1 MGRRSRQ
8 SLRWRARLPH
18 KVGIQMIISIA
29 SGKGGTGKTTI
40 AVNLSLSLPKGK
52 IQLIDCDVE
61 EPNSHLF
68 LKPNLH
74 QVTSV
79 GIPVPRIDE
88 SKCTHCGKC
97 AKVCEY
103 HAIAVLLKN
112 VLVFD
117 ELCHGCGACSYLCPE
132 KAIFEVEREIGNV
145 QEGNANG
152 ILFANGVLNVGE
164 PMASPL
170 IRRAKEK
177 IQNDK
182 IVILDAPPGTACPVI
197 ETVKG
202 SDFCILVTEPTP
214 FGLNDLELAVGML
227 EKLGIPKGVVVNK
240 SDVGDREV
248 WNYCQS
254 KNIPVLMEVPMDR
267 RIAESYSRG
276 VPMVAEYPSYI
287 QGFKDLFEKVEKLHE
302 SNRRDRRIE

>member
-1 MGRRSRQ
+1 
-8 SLRWRARLPH
+8 
-18 KVGIQMIISIA
+18 MIISIA

-40 AVNLSLSLPKGK
+40 AVNLALSLPKGTV
-52 IQLIDCDVE
+52 QLIDCDVE

-68 LKPNLH
+68 LSPTTH

-88 SKCTHCGKC
+88 SKCTYCGKC

-103 HAIAVLLKN
+103 HAIAVILKN

-132 KAIFEVEREIGNV
+132 NAIFEVEREIGIV

-152 ILFANGVLNVGE
+152 INFVNGVLNIGE

-170 IRRAKEK
+170 IRRVKQKVQKER
-177 IQNDK
+177 

-197 ETVKG
+197 ESVKG
-202 SDFCILVTEPTP
+202 SDFCLLVTEPTP

-240 SDVGDREV
+240 ADIGDRGA
-248 WNYCQS
+248 WDYCQS
-254 KNIPVLMEVPMDR
+254 KNIPILMEIPMDR
-267 RIAESYSRG
+267 KIAESYSKG
-276 VPMVAEYPSYI
+276 ISMVAENPSYI
-287 QGFKDLFEKVEKLHE
+287 PQFLNLIEKVETLHE
-302 SNRRDRRIE
+302 SNRRK

>member
-1 MGRRSRQ
+1 
-8 SLRWRARLPH
+8 
-18 KVGIQMIISIA
+18 MIISVA
-29 SGKGGTGKTTI
+29 SGKGGTGKTTV
-40 AVNLSLSLPKGK
+40 AVNLSLSLPQRAV
-52 IQLIDCDVE
+52 QLIDCDVE

-68 LKPNLH
+68 LSPTIH

-88 SKCTHCGKC
+88 SKCTYCSEC

-103 HAIAVLLKN
+103 HALAIILKN

-132 KAIFEVEREIGNV
+132 KAIFEVQREIGIV
-145 QEGNANG
+145 QEGSANG
-152 ILFANGVLNVGE
+152 IPFTSGVLNVGE

-170 IRRAKEK
+170 IRKVKEK
-177 IQNDK
+177 IQK
-182 IVILDAPPGTACPVI
+182 ERVVILDAPPGTACPVI

-227 EKLGIPKGVVVNK
+227 ETLRIPTGVVINK
-240 SDVGDREV
+240 ADVGDRKV
-248 WNYCQS
+248 WDYCNSQD
-254 KNIPVLMEVPMDR
+254 IPVLLEIPMDR
-267 RIAESYSRG
+267 QIAESYSRG
-276 VPMVAEYPSYI
+276 IPIVVENRSYVS
-287 QGFKDLFEKVEKLHE
+287 QFLNLFEKVENLYE
-302 SNRRDRRIE
+302 SSRRK

>member
-1 MGRRSRQ
+1 
-8 SLRWRARLPH
+8 
-18 KVGIQMIISIA
+18 MIISIA
-29 SGKGGTGKTTI
+29 SGKGGTGKTTV
-40 AVNLSLSLPKGK
+40 AVNLALSLPKGNV
-52 IQLIDCDVE
+52 QLIDCDVE

-68 LKPNLH
+68 LSPTIH

-88 SKCTHCGKC
+88 SKCTYCGKC

-103 HAIAVLLKN
+103 HAIAVIVKN

-117 ELCHGCGACSYLCPE
+117 ELCHGCGACSHLCPE
-132 KAIFEVEREIGNV
+132 KAIFEVEREIGVV
-145 QEGNANG
+145 QQGSSNG
-152 ILFANGVLNVGE
+152 ISFANGVLDVGE

-170 IRRAKEK
+170 IRKVKEK
-177 IQNDK
+177 IQKDK

-202 SDFCILVTEPTP
+202 SDFCLLVTEPTP

-227 EKLGIPKGVVVNK
+227 EKLGIPKGVMVNK

-248 WNYCQS
+248 WDYCQS
-254 KNIPVLMEVPMDR
+254 KNIPVLMEIPMDR
-267 RIAESYSRG
+267 RIAESYSLG
-276 VPMVAEYPSYI
+276 VPIVIEKSSYI
-287 QGFKDLFEKVEKLHE
+287 QKFQNLFQKIRGHIVA
-302 SNRRDRRIE
+302 SNV

>member
-1 MGRRSRQ
+1 
-8 SLRWRARLPH
+8 
-18 KVGIQMIISIA
+18 MIISIA

-40 AVNLSLSLPKGK
+40 AVNLALSLQKGTV
-52 IQLIDCDVE
+52 QLIDCDVE
-61 EPNSHLF
+61 EPNSHIF
-68 LKPNLH
+68 LSPTIH
-74 QVTSV
+74 RVTSV

-88 SKCTHCGKC
+88 SKCTYCGKC

-103 HAIAVLLKN
+103 HAMAVILKN

-132 KAIFEVEREIGNV
+132 KAIFEVEREIGII
-145 QEGNANG
+145 QEGSANG

-170 IRRAKEK
+170 IRKTKEK
-177 IQNDK
+177 IQK
-182 IVILDAPPGTACPVI
+182 EEIVILDAPPGTACPVI

-202 SDFCILVTEPTP
+202 SDFCLLVTEPTP

-240 SDVGDREV
+240 ADVGDREV
-248 WNYCQS
+248 WDYCQS
-254 KNIPVLMEVPMDR
+254 KNIPILMEIPMDR

-276 VPMVAEYPSYI
+276 VPIVVEYPSYM

-302 SNRRDRRIE
+302 SNGRK

>member
-1 MGRRSRQ
+1 
-8 SLRWRARLPH
+8 
-18 KVGIQMIISIA
+18 MIISIA
-29 SGKGGTGKTTI
+29 SGKGGTGKTTV
-40 AVNLSLSLPKGK
+40 AVNLALSLPAGSV
-52 IQLIDCDVE
+52 QVIDCDVE

-68 LKPNLH
+68 LTPSIH
-74 QVTSV
+74 QASSV

-88 SKCTHCGKC
+88 SKCTYCGKC

-103 HAIAVLLKN
+103 HAIAVIVKN

-132 KAIFEVEREIGNV
+132 KAIFEVEREIGII

-152 ILFANGVLNVGE
+152 MNFINGVLNIGE

-170 IRRAKEK
+170 IRKVKEK
-177 IQNDK
+177 IQQDR

-197 ETVKG
+197 ETVKE

-214 FGLNDLELAVGML
+214 FGLNDLELALGML
-227 EKLGIPKGVVVNK
+227 EKLEIPKGVVVNK
-240 SDVGDREV
+240 ADVGDREV
-248 WNYCQS
+248 WDYCQP
-254 KNIPVLMEVPMDR
+254 KNIPILMEIPMDR

-276 VPMVAEYPSYI
+276 VPVVVECPSYI
-287 QGFKDLFEKVEKLHE
+287 QGFKNLFEKVEEFYE
-302 SNRRDRRIE
+302 SNRRNGTTQ

>member
-1 MGRRSRQ
+1 
-8 SLRWRARLPH
+8 
-18 KVGIQMIISIA
+18 MIISIA

-40 AVNLSLSLPKGK
+40 AVNLALSLPKGTV
-52 IQLIDCDVE
+52 QLIDCDVE

-68 LKPNLH
+68 LSPSIH
-74 QVTSV
+74 QVTSM

-88 SKCTHCGKC
+88 PKCTYCGKC

-103 HAIAVLLKN
+103 HAIAVILKN

-132 KAIFEVEREIGNV
+132 KAIFEVEREIGIV
-145 QEGNANG
+145 QEGSANG
-152 ILFANGVLNVGE
+152 IPFANGVLNVGE

-170 IRRAKEK
+170 IRKVKER

-182 IVILDAPPGTACPVI
+182 TVILDAPPGTACPVI

-202 SDFCILVTEPTP
+202 SDVCLLVTEPTP

-227 EKLGIPKGVVVNK
+227 EKLGIPMGIIINK
-240 SDVGDREV
+240 SDIGDRKV
-248 WNYCQS
+248 WDYCQS
-254 KNIPVLMEVPMDR
+254 KRIPILMEIAMDR
-267 RIAESYSRG
+267 EIAESYSKG
-276 VPMVAEYPSYI
+276 IPIVNQNPSYF
-287 QGFKDLFEKVEKLHE
+287 QKFQNLFEKIKGRIAS
-302 SNRRDRRIE
+302 SNT

>member
-1 MGRRSRQ
+1 
-8 SLRWRARLPH
+8 
-18 KVGIQMIISIA
+18 MIISIA
-29 SGKGGTGKTTI
+29 SGKGGTGKTTV
-40 AVNLSLSLPKGK
+40 AVNLALSLPKGTV
-52 IQLIDCDVE
+52 QLIDCDVE

-68 LKPNLH
+68 LNPSFH

-88 SKCTHCGKC
+88 SKCTYCGKC

-103 HAIAVLLKN
+103 HAIAVILKN

-132 KAIFEVEREIGNV
+132 KAIFEVERETGIV
-145 QEGNANG
+145 QEGNSDGISFVNG
-152 ILFANGVLNVGE
+152 ILNVGE

-170 IRRAKEK
+170 IRKAKGK
-177 IQNDK
+177 IQRDK

-202 SDFCILVTEPTP
+202 SDFCLLVTEPTP

-227 EKLGIPKGVVVNK
+227 EKLGIQMGVIINK
-240 SDVGDREV
+240 ADIGDRGV
-248 WNYCQS
+248 WDYC
-254 KNIPVLMEVPMDR
+254 KARNIPILMEIPMDR
-267 RIAESYSRG
+267 KIAESYSKG
-276 VPMVAEYPSYI
+276 IPIVIEDPSYI
-287 QGFKDLFEKVEKLHE
+287 TKFQSLFEKMENLYE
-302 SNRRDRRIE
+302 STRRRTRIE

>member
-1 MGRRSRQ
+1 
-8 SLRWRARLPH
+8 
-18 KVGIQMIISIA
+18 MIISIA

-40 AVNLSLSLPKGK
+40 AVNLALSLPQGTA
-52 IQLIDCDVE
+52 QLIDCDVE

-68 LKPNLH
+68 LSPTIT

-79 GIPVPRIDE
+79 GIPVPRINE
-88 SKCTHCGKC
+88 SKCTYCGKC
-97 AKVCEY
+97 AQVCEY
-103 HAIAVLLKN
+103 HAIAVILKN

-132 KAIFEVEREIGNV
+132 KAIFEVEREIGIV

-152 ILFANGVLNVGE
+152 INFINGVLNIGE

-170 IRRAKEK
+170 IRRVKQKVQKER
-177 IQNDK
+177 

-197 ETVKG
+197 ESVKG
-202 SDFCILVTEPTP
+202 SDFCLLVTEPTP

-240 SDVGDREV
+240 ADIGDRGV
-248 WNYCQS
+248 WDYCQS
-254 KNIPVLMEVPMDR
+254 KNIPILMEIPMDR
-267 RIAESYSRG
+267 KIAESYSKG
-276 VPMVAEYPSYI
+276 VPMVAENPSYI
-287 QGFKDLFEKVEKLHE
+287 PQFLNLIEKVENLHE
-302 SNRRDRRIE
+302 SIQRR